1 VSPVDWVDWHRAYA
15 DPASPLHRRLQ
26 IVQAHIHAALD
37 EAAPGP
43 LRAISVCAGQ
53 GADLLGVL
61 ADHPRAA
68 DVQARLV
75 ELDPNNAAAA
85 RAVAPAGVEVV
96 TGDAARLYAYAG
108 AAPADLVL
116 ICGVL
121 GRIGERDVANAIRL
135 LPQLTA
141 TGGTV
146 IWTRHRRSPDGPPR
160 VRRLLHRAGFEEVA
174 FDAPADEVFTVGSH
188 RHTGAPPPLDPQ
200 ARLFSSFRS

>member
-15 DPASPLHRRLQ
+15 DPDSPLHRRLQ
-26 IVQAHIHAALD
+26 IVQAHIRAALD
-37 EAAPGP
+37 AAPSGP

-53 GADLLGVL
+53 GTDLLGVL

-75 ELDPNNAAAA
+75 ELDPHNAEAA
-85 RAVAPAGVEVV
+85 RAAAPAGVEVV
-96 TGDAARLYAYAG
+96 TGDAARLAAYSG
-108 AAPADLVL
+108 AVPADLVL
-116 ICGVL
+116 VCGVL
-121 GRIGERDVANAIRL
+121 GRIGERDTANAIRL
-135 LPQLTA
+135 LPQLIA

-146 IWTRHRRSPDGPPR
+146 VWTRHRRPPDHTPR
-160 VRRLLHRAGFEEVA
+160 IRRLLRRAGFEELA

-188 RHTGAPPPLDPQ
+188 RHAGAPPPLDPQ

>member
-26 IVQAHIHAALD
+26 LVQAHIRAALD
-37 EAAPGP
+37 AAPPGP

-53 GADLLGVL
+53 GTDLLGVL
-61 ADHPRAA
+61 ADHPRP
-68 DVQARLV
+68 VRARLV
-75 ELDPNNAAAA
+75 ELAADNAAAA
-85 RAVAPAGVEVV
+85 RAAAPVGVEVV
-96 TGDAARLYAYAG
+96 TGDAARLDAYAG

-121 GRIGERDVANAIRL
+121 GRIGQRDTANAIRL

-146 IWTRHRRSPDGPPR
+146 VWTRHRRAPDQTGR
-160 VRRLLHRAGFEEVA
+160 VRRLLRRAGFTEVA
-174 FDAPADEVFTVGSH
+174 FDAPAGEGFTVGSH
-188 RHTGAPPPLDPQ
+188 RHAGAPPPLDPQ

>member
-1 VSPVDWVDWHRAYA
+1 MSPVDWVDWHRAYA

-26 IVQAHIHAALD
+26 LVQAHIRAALD
-37 EAAPGP
+37 AAPPGP

-53 GADLLGVL
+53 GTDLLGVL
-61 ADHPRAA
+61 ADHPRP
-68 DVQARLV
+68 VRARLV
-75 ELDPNNAAAA
+75 ELAADNAAAA
-85 RAVAPAGVEVV
+85 RAAAPAGVEVV
-96 TGDAARLYAYAG
+96 TGDAARLDAYAG

-121 GRIGERDVANAIRL
+121 GRIGQRDTANAIRL

-146 IWTRHRRSPDGPPR
+146 VWTRHRRAPDQTGR
-160 VRRLLHRAGFEEVA
+160 VRRLLRRAGFTEVA
-174 FDAPADEVFTVGSH
+174 FDAPAGEVFTVGSH
-188 RHTGAPPPLDPQ
+188 RHAGAPAPLDPQ

>member
-26 IVQAHIHAALD
+26 LVQAHIRAALD
-37 EAAPGP
+37 AAPPGP

-53 GADLLGVL
+53 GTDLLGVL
-61 ADHPRAA
+61 ADHPRP
-68 DVQARLV
+68 VRARLV
-75 ELDPNNAAAA
+75 ELAADNAAAA
-85 RAVAPAGVEVV
+85 RAAAPVGVEVV
-96 TGDAARLYAYAG
+96 TGDAARLDAYAG

-121 GRIGERDVANAIRL
+121 GRIGQRDTANAIRL

-146 IWTRHRRSPDGPPR
+146 VWTRHRRAPDQTGR
-160 VRRLLHRAGFEEVA
+160 VRRLLRRAGFEEVA
-174 FDAPADEVFTVGSH
+174 FDAPAGEVFTVGSH
-188 RHTGAPPPLDPQ
+188 RHAGAPAPLDPQ

>member
-15 DPASPLHRRLQ
+15 DPASPLHRRLRL
-26 IVQAHIHAALD
+26 VQAHIRAALD
-37 EAAPGP
+37 AAPTGP

-53 GADLLGVL
+53 GTDLLGVL
-61 ADHPRAA
+61 ADHPRGA
-68 DVQARLV
+68 DVHARIV
-75 ELDPNNAAAA
+75 ELDPHNATAARAAA
-85 RAVAPAGVEVV
+85 RDTVEVV
-96 TGDAARLYAYAG
+96 TGDAARLDAYAG

-116 ICGVL
+116 VCGVL
-121 GRIGERDVANAIRL
+121 GRIGERDVGNAIRL

-160 VRRLLHRAGFEEVA
+160 IRRLLRRAGFTEIA

-188 RHTGAPPPLDPQ
+188 RHAGAPLPLDPQ

>member
-15 DPASPLHRRLQ
+15 DPDSPLHRRLQ
-26 IVQAHIHAALD
+26 IVQAHIRAALD
-37 EAAPGP
+37 AAPPGP

-53 GADLLGVL
+53 ATDLLGVL
-61 ADHPRAA
+61 ADHPRAG

-75 ELDPNNAAAA
+75 ELDEHNAEAA
-85 RAVAPAGVEVV
+85 RAAAPAGVEVV
-96 TGDAARLYAYAG
+96 TGDAARVAAYSG
-108 AAPADLVL
+108 VVPAELVL
-116 ICGVL
+116 VCGVL
-121 GRIGERDVANAIRL
+121 GRIGDRDTANAIRL

-146 IWTRHRRSPDGPPR
+146 VWTRHRRPPDHTPR
-160 VRRLLHRAGFEEVA
+160 IRRLLHRAGFEEVA

-188 RHTGAPPPLDPQ
+188 RHAGAPPPLDPQ